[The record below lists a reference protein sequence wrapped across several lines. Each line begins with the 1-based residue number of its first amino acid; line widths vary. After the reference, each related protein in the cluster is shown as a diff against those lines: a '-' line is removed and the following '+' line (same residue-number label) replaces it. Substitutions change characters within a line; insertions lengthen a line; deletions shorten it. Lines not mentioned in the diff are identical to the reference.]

1 VDKRG
6 IIAENGCQPFPAEGE
21 NGKPSEVKPSIAS
34 PDDPIVLLA
43 SRTKVGE
50 TVALMAPSIRPICP
64 GVK

>member
-1 VDKRG
+1 MDKRG

-43 SRTKVGE
+43 RARVGE
-50 TVALMAPSIRPICP
+50 TVALKRYY
-64 GVK
+64 